1 MKEGIIMEEISL
13 NEISAILGIIIVI
26 ILTVFMLNKIY
37 SKKDVSAQKATEAV
51 TVNPECKT
59 KNFKPEKDVI
69 YLFKDCD

>member
-1 MKEGIIMEEISL
+1 MKVGIIMEEISL
-13 NEISAILGIIIVI
+13 NEISAILGIVIVI

-37 SKKDVSAQKATEAV
+37 SEKKTPAQKATEAV
-51 TVNPECKT
+51 TVNPECKP